1 LEPGPI
7 GETVEARAARYLVSC
22 QEFGDIYAGIPVGH
36 PEYIKCFVEECLKE
50 LAKDFKHLE
59 TYEDDPQ
66 QYHLFL
72 SMVLPGKITHLLRGI
87 APEYSKRLTDGFTAM
102 QRAAICDMAKVT
114 SITDLQFDLARMGT
128 GSGGAGYRNVEIMR
142 EPAFVAGYL
151 AGLDFAVSGAP
162 DLVDRLVESDRSRQ
176 TTTGYATADHFLQA
190 VWTLQ
195 REEPSIT
202 LEALLQIDEA
212 GLKKLQKKLTGH
224 RKEAMRKRTETAMS
238 RDWVGFA
245 HHEAGTQREA
255 GMWLTAIPRTP
266 GTTIPPLIF
275 QQAIRNRCLIPH
287 PNIDT
292 AELPCSICP
301 MKSYTG
307 KMDVRGVHAQKC
319 KAMQH
324 LAINTHDMVKD
335 ELITMLK
342 QCGVSTRAE
351 PNDVLL
357 LAGLGDRGKPDFV
370 TRTMGGGRTAYDLR
384 VTNAVTID
392 VERGK
397 RKSEPREAMNAA
409 EHAKNTNYKERCRV
423 NGLDFKALVINS
435 QGNYSK
441 TLDSFITHTISDYS
455 KRTKTPEE
463 AVRRYYDMRI
473 SVALQVGVAI
483 AGLTRAEL
491 IRCRKE
497 TGARGPE
504 ERGEDLKALIREGV
518 SARVS
523 SAPTGGGAG
532 RQGIGVGGSCN
543 RGDEG
548 GGAGG
553 ATSWASSRSGGGA
566 GGAAATSNLRGD
578 GARSGTRGSTRGGT
592 RDGARDG
599 ARGGGLVH

>member
-1 LEPGPI
+1 
-7 GETVEARAARYLVSC
+7 
-22 QEFGDIYAGIPVGH
+22 
-36 PEYIKCFVEECLKE
+36 
-50 LAKDFKHLE
+50 
-59 TYEDDPQ
+59 
-66 QYHLFL
+66 
-72 SMVLPGKITHLLRGI
+72 
-87 APEYSKRLTDGFTAM
+87 
-102 QRAAICDMAKVT
+102 
-114 SITDLQFDLARMGT
+114 
-128 GSGGAGYRNVEIMR
+128 
-142 EPAFVAGYL
+142 
-151 AGLDFAVSGAP
+151 
-162 DLVDRLVESDRSRQ
+162 
-176 TTTGYATADHFLQA
+176 
-190 VWTLQ
+190 
-195 REEPSIT
+195 
-202 LEALLQIDEA
+202 
-212 GLKKLQKKLTGH
+212 
-224 RKEAMRKRTETAMS
+224 
-238 RDWVGFA
+238 
-245 HHEAGTQREA
+245 
-255 GMWLTAIPRTP
+255 
-266 GTTIPPLIF
+266 
-275 QQAIRNRCLIPH
+275 
-287 PNIDT
+287 
-292 AELPCSICP
+292 

-397 RKSEPREAMNAA
+397 RRSEPREAMNAA
-409 EHAKNTNYKERCRV
+409 EHAKNTNYKERCRI
-423 NGLDFKALVINS
+423 NGLDFKPLVINS

-518 SARVS
+518 SPRVS

-578 GARSGTRGSTRGGT
+578 GARSGTRGGTRGGT